1 MVLSVGVIQTRKN
14 TINALAALALLS
26 PKYRLVLCGGE
37 GYGAK
42 AVFDYIRA
50 AGLESRVIYL
60 GYAPPDRL
68 PVLYQAA
75 SVFLFPSLEEGF
87 GIPVLEAMA
96 HRLPVVTSQTSS
108 LPEVGGDAALYVDP
122 HDRADIADKVVR
134 AVEDAN
140 VRNDLIR
147 RGRER
152 AQKFTWRR
160 AAERTCEVYEEVL
173 SEPRQSS
180 DG

>member
-1 MVLSVGVIQTRKN
+1 
-14 TINALAALALLS
+14 
-26 PKYRLVLCGGE
+26 
-37 GYGAK
+37 
-42 AVFDYIRA
+42 
-50 AGLESRVIYL
+50 
-60 GYAPPDRL
+60 
-68 PVLYQAA
+68 
-75 SVFLFPSLEEGF
+75 
-87 GIPVLEAMA
+87 MA